1 MQVWKRAFHF
11 SLVVYWLFEFK
22 AKFCYLNELW
32 DQKRGSEFIMC
43 LVLFTLS
50 QKFPATAGTCV
61 SPLSLAGIKL
71 HQTKAQGTHA
81 NTILSTATFSGTST
95 IPSHTGFYNHRTGL
109 SNVLSFLVA
118 SIPGVCVP
126 RVLCCTCLK
135 TSSILRQILAIC
147 VYVSS
152 FSWSSLLV
160 TGLPQNF
167 PSGSTPLCWPTG

>member
-1 MQVWKRAFHF
+1 
-11 SLVVYWLFEFK
+11 
-22 AKFCYLNELW
+22 
-32 DQKRGSEFIMC
+32 MC

-135 TSSILRQILAIC
+135 TSSILRQILADSSNLC
-147 VYVSS
+147 VRLLIFLIVSACNGPS
-152 FSWSSLLV
+152 TEFPIWIYTSLLANWV
-160 TGLPQNF
+160 AGPWIQPELIQCLTRVLKSGLSKQRD
-167 PSGSTPLCWPTG
+167 S